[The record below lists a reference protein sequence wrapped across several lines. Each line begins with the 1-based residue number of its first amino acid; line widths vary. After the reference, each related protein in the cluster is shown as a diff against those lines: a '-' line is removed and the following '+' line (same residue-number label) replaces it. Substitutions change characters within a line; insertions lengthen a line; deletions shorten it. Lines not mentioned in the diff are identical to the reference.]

1 MSFRVEA
8 ELPIPARQLFLERD
22 SAAFRALLSKSLKIG
37 QLEFS
42 DLWREGGSTY
52 VRMIT
57 KPEFGSWVP
66 KAVANQ
72 LQQKE
77 LEFHDVIEY
86 NPRCIAS
93 PPYTLAVRTESP
105 FLKDKLD
112 VQLTLTIE
120 ELEGGA
126 SCRQILE
133 GCIRVRMFGV
143 GRIVERIVKESLQN
157 TYKKLPEIVRRW
169 QLYRQEALLSGDER
183 QLLLGRPPV
192 GCEVAWIRQDV
203 LQILKEP
210 LPGNG
215 SATPVSALSP
225 LPDASEASEDSHAML
240 QHLQAPQAAQ
250 QHAAPGA
257 AAGDALGGPQQGAPA
272 DQRQQEAEAV
282 CAEEVLQGGR
292 RTSSVA
298 MSDASLYFDARESW
312 QAAKSMRFAAA
323 ASAANSRQQRDAAAA
338 DTQALGLGGG
348 AFAGV
353 EQPPQQQQETQ
364 ASHHSVASLAAV
376 ALSRGPHHRRAVSD
390 MSAASADTPAGGD
403 DGGTPGGDRHQHTSR
418 RFWSRFNRHY
428 GEWESY
434 WKEMGVEPEEEGAE
448 EAGAAEGRGIV
459 SQALHAAEEVLRS
472 SYYAA
477 SLVLAL
483 FFLRTGYLRV
493 EPQPDA
499 DPHDE
504 RTRQHAGHRH
514 TRLRSSS
521 SSGGGGGGG
530 GRDGGT
536 DTATATTAG
545 TSSVQ
550 EADDEQPPRA
560 QSLARVAQIVGSRMV
575 WGSKAVCQAPVRA
588 AMAAGSG
595 LAAARTSMRQATSS
609 SWAELFASKPSS
621 AGACARSSADGRS
634 ADGGSRRGSA
644 AATQQPAWQQQQQ
657 EPLPW
662 LSVASGAAVHRKSA
676 SLDSGT
682 SAAAQRAAAAA
693 VLAQEAQRQQQLA
706 GGGAGAAAAAPCL
719 PAHISPMK
727 ALQRRPSNMA
737 AVAAMESSQRGESQV
752 QSGGRR
758 ARKHSCFAAC
768 TRQPAVKE

>member
-1 MSFRVEA
+1 MHH
-8 ELPIPARQLFLERD
+8 
-22 SAAFRALLSKSLKIG
+22 ALNRSL
-37 QLEFS
+37 
-42 DLWREGGSTY
+42 TH
-52 VRMIT
+52 
-57 KPEFGSWVP
+57 P
-66 KAVANQ
+66 
-72 LQQKE
+72 
-77 LEFHDVIEY
+77 
-86 NPRCIAS
+86 
-93 PPYTLAVRTESP
+93 
-105 FLKDKLD
+105 
-112 VQLTLTIE
+112 
-120 ELEGGA
+120 
-126 SCRQILE
+126 
-133 GCIRVRMFGV
+133 
-143 GRIVERIVKESLQN
+143 SLQ

-203 LQILKEP
+203 LQILKVRHGRKPSCICLWLCLFYLLKVLNLAEGGTQVCVCVCVQEP

-257 AAGDALGGPQQGAPA
+257 AAGDALGGPQKGAPA

-282 CAEEVLQGGR
+282 CEEEVLQGGR

-323 ASAANSRQQRDAAAA
+323 ASAANSRQQLDAAAA

-353 EQPPQQQQETQ
+353 EQPPQQQQEPQ

-483 FFLRTGYLRV
+483 FFLR
-493 EPQPDA
+493 EC
-499 DPHDE
+499 
-504 RTRQHAGHRH
+504 
-514 TRLRSSS
+514 
-521 SSGGGGGGG
+521 
-530 GRDGGT
+530 
-536 DTATATTAG
+536 
-545 TSSVQ
+545 
-550 EADDEQPPRA
+550 PPP
-560 QSLARVAQIVGSRMV
+560 L
-575 WGSKAVCQAPVRA
+575 P
-588 AMAAGSG
+588 
-595 LAAARTSMRQATSS
+595 
-609 SWAELFASKPSS
+609 
-621 AGACARSSADGRS
+621 
-634 ADGGSRRGSA
+634 
-644 AATQQPAWQQQQQ
+644 QQQQ
-657 EPLPW
+657 
-662 LSVASGAAVHRKSA
+662 
-676 SLDSGT
+676 
-682 SAAAQRAAAAA
+682 
-693 VLAQEAQRQQQLA
+693 
-706 GGGAGAAAAAPCL
+706 
-719 PAHISPMK
+719 
-727 ALQRRPSNMA
+727 
-737 AVAAMESSQRGESQV
+737 
-752 QSGGRR
+752 
-758 ARKHSCFAAC
+758 
-768 TRQPAVKE
+768 